1 MSSLGVEEEGA
12 MIWVVVVVTG
22 SETATTA
29 EPSSALR
36 FFFFSVCL
44 CEKND
49 GEEMYVV

>member
-12 MIWVVVVVTG
+12 MIWVVVVAG